1 MEPKGANDGA
11 FLAAAKKMIVSS
23 FGVLAWV
30 VFTLSF
36 PYGLTFYEIADTP
49 GGLDALMHGMGQMGS
64 VMGDVL
70 DSDAGQDGAV
80 VVFDMA

>member
-49 GGLDALMHGMGQMGS
+49 GGLDGLMRGMGQLGS

-70 DSDAGQDGAV
+70 DSDAGQDGAWV
-80 VVFDMA
+80 MFRIA

>member
-36 PYGLTFYEIADTP
+36 VRVLYEFAGTP
-49 GGLDALMHGMGQMGS
+49 GGLDALMHSMGQMGS